1 MDFYRAKL
9 VKVLDMGIS
18 SATTVDEAKYI
29 KRTNFIT
36 LTIQFLIIP
45 YSILFYVLGAPLQ
58 AKLLWAAW
66 LLFLGVY
73 FFNKKQWHIKA
84 RLWLL
89 KTVLVCLVYFGGVF
103 GQAASV
109 HYLFFVFITI
119 PFLLFPLSQ
128 YPWLI
133 VSIVVFVLAFFSMEF
148 QWFSFQPVLLPQA
161 QRIMHIAILVLVIL
175 WLLVNYLYYE
185 ITNKQ
190 AEAKLRASN
199 AKLLTKNKE
208 LEQFAYIA
216 SHDLQEPLLTINNFS
231 TLFADEYGNRVD
243 DEGKMYLKYI
253 TGSATR
259 MSQLVKGLMEYSRV
273 GREPELTD
281 VNCKELVNNVVQDLT
296 VTIGKTQASI
306 QYNGLPTL
314 KGYETELRLLF
325 QNLLSNAIK
334 FSKKEESPVVKI
346 NSIRQNGHWLFT
358 IEDNGIGVEEKYK
371 EKIFNIFQRVHRREV
386 YEGTGIGLAHC
397 RKIVDLHG
405 GKIWVESEINKGSI
419 FYFTIPV

>member
-1 MDFYRAKL
+1 
-9 VKVLDMGIS
+9 
-18 SATTVDEAKYI
+18 
-29 KRTNFIT
+29 
-36 LTIQFLIIP
+36 
-45 YSILFYVLGAPLQ
+45 
-58 AKLLWAAW
+58 
-66 LLFLGVY
+66 
-73 FFNKKQWHIKA
+73 
-84 RLWLL
+84 
-89 KTVLVCLVYFGGVF
+89 
-103 GQAASV
+103 
-109 HYLFFVFITI
+109 
-119 PFLLFPLSQ
+119 
-128 YPWLI
+128 
-133 VSIVVFVLAFFSMEF
+133 
-148 QWFSFQPVLLPQA
+148 
-161 QRIMHIAILVLVIL
+161 MHIAILVLVIL

-185 ITNKQ
+185 TTNKQ

-281 VNCKELVNNVVQDLT
+281 VNCKELVNNVLQDLT

-358 IEDNGIGVEEKYK
+358 IEDNGIGVEEKHK